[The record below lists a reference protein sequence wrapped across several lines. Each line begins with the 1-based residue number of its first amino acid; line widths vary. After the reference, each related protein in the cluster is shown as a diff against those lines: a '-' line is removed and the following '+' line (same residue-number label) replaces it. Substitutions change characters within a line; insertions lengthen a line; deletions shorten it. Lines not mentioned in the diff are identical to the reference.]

1 MLTKLQ
7 KASLRELDELIIE
20 MGERKQVNTF
30 RELKQLFEERLKHFG
45 DFDTYAS
52 YFGDESPDESAGSG
66 H

>member
-1 MLTKLQ
+1 
-7 KASLRELDELIIE
+7 